1 MPSNHNFILLRASAE
16 LAKCIN
22 ITLNNVL
29 DIGDC
34 LGTNTDYCTTTTP
47 VTKFLTKL
55 ITCTLQG
62 ILKYGSTEGILWA
75 LSGLGQI
82 LLNSLGIGN
91 VVTNVPASGHWVAT
105 SQTCKD
111 PIRLTTA
118 DIGLLGK
125 CVANFADLC
134 PAGTVAQDTVFEK
147 LFDTL
152 KASLQQEFEA
162 IVAATRYADYRRL
175 VAYATE
181 FLWQQARLV
190 LPQRPSGSQAAN
202 TVTALDGVVLP
213 RDVQKILQKGPNF
226 Y

>member
-1 MPSNHNFILLRASAE
+1 MALPVTSAATLLC
-16 LAKCIN
+16 LAFAPIVSSTSTTCIN

-55 ITCTLQG
+55 ITCPLQG

-152 KASLQQEFEA
+152 KQDLVTIALGQICSLAQLFQKVNVGIDILTFLDRFLSSV
-162 IVAATRYADYRRL
+162 VAGITC
-175 VAYATE
+175 
-181 FLWQQARLV
+181 
-190 LPQRPSGSQAAN
+190 
-202 TVTALDGVVLP
+202 
-213 RDVQKILQKGPNF
+213 
-226 Y
+226 